1 MLGVDDKS
9 FDKLAEWGENCEE
22 IKMFKDDKTGFDGMK
37 KFLELLGDL
46 ISSRPSPL
54 FSLR

>member
-1 MLGVDDKS
+1 MLGIDDKS